1 MKNIAFNIVLLC
13 FAFAFCAK
21 AEFVLKESPAVVCL
35 LPSNSS
41 DEMISYKYDDTKV
54 IIVEHEKG
62 QVIRRQYNTDDAYWS
77 TPLKQIATFAFESG
91 GVHRVKVKLLLS
103 EHAGV
108 MKSRRAESGE
118 AILGQLG
125 NPLIRGVAGVY
136 DIDRDFLLEWNCDGW
151 EWIGD
156 SMTRETNGML
166 SCSFSAVVSNHF
178 FNFVFRPHFY
188 NSHLGF
194 RGHEPWTRR
203 INPKSMNGWC
213 SWPAYF
219 KNVNTEN
226 ITKTADFIAEKFLPY
241 GMNFMQVDDGY
252 MNGEPGIYEHI
263 SYVDSWMRGSKRFPD
278 GAVGIA
284 KLIKDRGLEPG
295 IWFNPDFYKYELKE
309 GQRDIIC
316 REVSGR
322 ERSSFWIKHMP
333 DMSDYTIT
341 NYYVPVFEAFK
352 KAGFKYLKIDGLR
365 HIFFEGLNMAYEP
378 KEAQRRLRNFA
389 LASRV
394 ALGDDVYLLG
404 CWGMLTE
411 LAGAF
416 DACRISLDS
425 LEKWFSAHKQLFHF
439 AEFFTSQRIVY
450 LNDPDHIVM
459 HANHEWS
466 RTRVSTISLGGGLL
480 TYGDKNEDMDDEL
493 VYMLQ
498 RGLPS
503 LETRTAE
510 CGEMHFN
517 YPTCFLYDKKYR
529 GPDIK
534 EEDAME
540 QVGPSIEP
548 GVASPFSTLWAH
560 HIDKSYERWCVA
572 VRNGVWSLGEDDT
585 PLEKLGLDPEKTY
598 LGYDFWKQK
607 YLGEIKGKL
616 HWNALAFGHTEV
628 IALREKLAR
637 PQFIASTRHV
647 SMDAESV
654 EDIVWEDTFLRLK
667 LKCVPNTEETYV
679 FRVPEGYSFVKTECI
694 GGTSKVVGE
703 NEGILKIAFM
713 SELKEAELKVEF
725 LAK

>member
-41 DEMISYKYDDTKV
+41 EEMISYKYDDTKV

-91 GVHRVKVKLLLS
+91 GVHRVRVKLLLG
-103 EHAGV
+103 ERAGV
-108 MKSRRAESGE
+108 MKSRRAEGGE

-136 DIDRDFLLEWNCDGW
+136 DMDRDFLLEWNCDGW

-156 SMTRETNGML
+156 RMTREEDGTL

-188 NSHLGF
+188 NNHLGF
-194 RGHEPWTRR
+194 RGHEPWIRR
-203 INPKSMNGWC
+203 INSKSMNGWC

-226 ITKTADFIAEKFLPY
+226 ITKTADFIAENFLPY

-252 MNGEPGIYEHI
+252 MNGEPGINEHI

-284 KLIKDRGLEPG
+284 KLIKERGLEPG
-295 IWFNPDFYKYELKE
+295 IWFNPDFYRYELVE
-309 GQRDIIC
+309 GQRDVIC

-341 NYYVPVFEAFK
+341 NYYLPVFEAFK

-459 HANHEWS
+459 HANPEWS

-654 EDIVWEDTFLRLK
+654 KDIVWEDTFLRLK

-713 SELKEAELKVEF
+713 SEQKEADIKLEF